1 MTKLRKNSIV
11 LIFVILIICT
21 LCQPAFAVTEAEVQ
35 EQVEAVGKE
44 SVTSNVFIWFLCA
57 IAFLKVS
64 QKIDSFMSS
73 LGINVGNTGGSMLT
87 ELMLAARSFSG
98 MKSTGSKHTVSSG
111 TKDAGTGFLAGGI
124 AGAVGR
130 KVTSSAV
137 KAVTTQDAA
146 DNSGPGSVGA
156 RLYNSSLS
164 KNGDFANK
172 VIGTV
177 ASGNISDIGTITG
190 EKAENALKTY
200 MPVSEGI
207 KRTGVEIGGGRI
219 TGTEISSAHPEG
231 VAFGMYNTKQ
241 YMSPTGE
248 YSTVQAADGTTWYK
262 QYAQETT
269 GQVNSSHV
277 YNDLNNKTLPD
288 PPKRKDKI

>member
-98 MKSTGSKHTVSSG
+98 SP
-111 TKDAGTGFLAGGI
+111 AGE
-124 AGAVGR
+124 
-130 KVTSSAV
+130 S
-137 KAVTTQDAA
+137 
-146 DNSGPGSVGA
+146 NSGRRRAEDGLM
-156 RLYNSSLS
+156 R
-164 KNGDFANK
+164 
-172 VIGTV
+172 
-177 ASGNISDIGTITG
+177 GN
-190 EKAENALKTY
+190 
-200 MPVSEGI
+200 P
-207 KRTGVEIGGGRI
+207 GRI
-219 TGTEISSAHPEG
+219 G
-231 VAFGMYNTKQ
+231 
-241 YMSPTGE
+241 
-248 YSTVQAADGTTWYK
+248 
-262 QYAQETT
+262 
-269 GQVNSSHV
+269 
-277 YNDLNNKTLPD
+277 
-288 PPKRKDKI
+288 RR